1 MKTKEMRGITLI
13 SLVVMIIVLLILSGI
28 TITMLSSENGILK
41 SASKSKEENEYAGI
55 YEAISMELQ
64 NYKINKTLEDVETC
78 KDYFS
83 QALNLETTG
92 NNNDFYCIY
101 KNYLVRIDGEEQKIL
116 SIDKLDI
123 NTYATYSS
131 IYEMKKDV
139 SLKENLYVRTLGYY
153 SEDIGGSA
161 YYKIINNSGINLD
174 EKKYIALD
182 NGLCAMLYPINNKI
196 DLKQVGAYG
205 NGVNDETEILN
216 YAFSNFD
223 NIYIPKGKYIV
234 NNKVKVTKKI
244 YVTGSDN
251 TEFIADFDDSFIEF
265 EKNVKDISFESII
278 FDGINNRENREF
290 LKLYGNNINIKNC
303 TFNNSSMCIY
313 LNGVNNYNL
322 VDNKFYNSIFGIRSE
337 YNSENGKIT
346 SNEIY
351 NNVRTG
357 IDLISNVNNVEISK
371 NNIYDNGGTG
381 IECNGGVFTNFSVK
395 ENYIANNGYGENSND
410 LREGINFHGAKNT
423 IITKNKICG
432 NASNGIDID
441 GTNSNSSD
449 YRSENVTVSE
459 NYIEG
464 NSKKLGNGGII
475 IWSSKNINIEK
486 NTLLNNYNTNITIG
500 SEKNLNLISQDIS
513 IDSNQ
518 MKGILG
524 NNMCHF
530 IYLQNAAENI
540 KFNDNQ
546 LDAVNTG
553 VDRRIIMAN
562 GENNK
567 FKNLIIGKNSYSN
580 FFKDNVMYLQNCKN
594 EINPINITNYES
606 KEYKDYN
613 INDINAITLNSDR
626 NMACWLKS
634 AKIVCMEDCAF
645 DENSSVKIY
654 KNGQIYV
661 NENVIG
667 AMKKGEEKTLE
678 IQQNGSISVKI
689 NELDV
694 KSTGLAD
701 GKFKIVFEICYDI
714 PMYY

>member
-28 TITMLSSENGILK
+28 TITMLSGENGILK
-41 SASKSKEENEYAGI
+41 NASKSKEENEYAGI
-55 YEAISMELQ
+55 YEAISIELQ

-139 SLKENLYVRTLGYY
+139 SLKKNLYVRTLGYY

-161 YYKIINNSGINLD
+161 YYKIINNSSIDLD
-174 EKKYIALD
+174 EKRYIALD

-265 EKNVKDISFESII
+265 EKNVKDISLESII

-303 TFNNSSMCIY
+303 TFNNASMCIY

-322 VDNKFYNSIFGIRSE
+322 VDNKFYNSIFGICSE

-346 SNEIY
+346 GNEIY

-371 NNIYDNGGTG
+371 NSIYDNGGTG
-381 IECNGGVFTNFSVK
+381 IECNGGIFTNFSVK

-459 NYIEG
+459 NYIENNG
-464 NSKKLGNGGII
+464 KKSGQGLI
-475 IWSSKNINIEK
+475 IWSSKNVNIEK
-486 NTLLNNYNTNITIG
+486 NTFSNNYKNNITVG
-500 SEKNLNLISQDIS
+500 SQKDSELISQGIS
-513 IDSNQ
+513 INSNR
-518 MKGILG
+518 MNGVLG
-524 NNMCHF
+524 DGSCYF
-530 IYLQNAAENI
+530 IYLENAVENLI
-540 KFNDNQ
+540 LSENKM
-546 LDAVNTG
+546 DAISTD
-553 VDRRIIMAN
+553 VDRRIIETNVKN
-562 GENNK
+562 GN
-567 FKNLIIGKNSYSN
+567 FKNIIIGKNDYSN
-580 FFKDNVMYLQNCKN
+580 FFKDNVMYLHNYKS

-634 AKIVCMEDCAF
+634 AKIVCLEDCTF
-645 DENSSVKIY
+645 DENSSIKIY

-661 NENVIG
+661 NENVVG
-667 AMKKGEEKTLE
+667 DMKKGEERTLE

-694 KSTGLAD
+694 KLTGLAE
-701 GKFKIVFEICYDI
+701 GKFKIVLEICYDI

>member
-1 MKTKEMRGITLI
+1 
-13 SLVVMIIVLLILSGI
+13 
-28 TITMLSSENGILK
+28 
-41 SASKSKEENEYAGI
+41 
-55 YEAISMELQ
+55 
-64 NYKINKTLEDVETC
+64 
-78 KDYFS
+78 
-83 QALNLETTG
+83 
-92 NNNDFYCIY
+92 
-101 KNYLVRIDGEEQKIL
+101 
-116 SIDKLDI
+116 
-123 NTYATYSS
+123 
-131 IYEMKKDV
+131 
-139 SLKENLYVRTLGYY
+139 
-153 SEDIGGSA
+153 
-161 YYKIINNSGINLD
+161 
-174 EKKYIALD
+174 
-182 NGLCAMLYPINNKI
+182 MLYPINNKI

-303 TFNNSSMCIY
+303 TFNNASMCIY

-371 NNIYDNGGTG
+371 NSIYDNGGTG

-441 GTNSNSSD
+441 GTNSNSND
-449 YRSENVTVSE
+449 YRSENVIVSE

-486 NTLLNNYNTNITIG
+486 NTFLNNYNTNITIG

-530 IYLQNAAENI
+530 IYLQNAAESI
-540 KFNDNQ
+540 KFNENQ
-546 LDAVNTG
+546 LDAINTG
-553 VDRRIIMAN
+553 LDRRIIMAN
-562 GENNK
+562 GENDK
-567 FKNLIIGKNSYSN
+567 FKNIIIGKNSYSN
-580 FFKDNVMYLQNCKN
+580 FFKDNVMYLQGCKN
-594 EINPINITNYES
+594 EINPVNITNYES
-606 KEYKDYN
+606 KEYNDYN

-634 AKIVCMEDCAF
+634 AKIVCIEDCTF

-661 NENVIG
+661 NENVVG
-667 AMKKGEEKTLE
+667 AMKKEEEKTLE

-689 NELDV
+689 NGLDI

>member
-28 TITMLSSENGILK
+28 TITMLSGENGILK
-41 SASKSKEENEYAGI
+41 NASKSKEENEYAGI
-55 YEAISMELQ
+55 YEAISIELQ

-161 YYKIINNSGINLD
+161 YYKIINNSSIDLD
-174 EKKYIALD
+174 EKRYIALD

-265 EKNVKDISFESII
+265 EKNVKDISLESII

-303 TFNNSSMCIY
+303 TFNNASMCIY

-322 VDNKFYNSIFGIRSE
+322 VDNKFYNSIFGICSE

-346 SNEIY
+346 GNEIY

-371 NNIYDNGGTG
+371 NSIYDNGGTG
-381 IECNGGVFTNFSVK
+381 IECNGGIFTNFSVK

-459 NYIEG
+459 NYIENNG
-464 NSKKLGNGGII
+464 KKSGQGLI
-475 IWSSKNINIEK
+475 IWSSKNVNIEK
-486 NTLLNNYNTNITIG
+486 NTFSNNYKNNITVG
-500 SEKNLNLISQDIS
+500 SQKDSELISQGIS
-513 IDSNQ
+513 INSNR
-518 MKGILG
+518 MNGVLG
-524 NNMCHF
+524 DGSCYF
-530 IYLQNAAENI
+530 IYLENAVENLI
-540 KFNDNQ
+540 LSENKM
-546 LDAVNTG
+546 DAISTD
-553 VDRRIIMAN
+553 VDRRIIETNVKN
-562 GENNK
+562 GN
-567 FKNLIIGKNSYSN
+567 FKNIIIGKNDYSN
-580 FFKDNVMYLQNCKN
+580 FFKDNVMYLHNYKS

-634 AKIVCMEDCAF
+634 AKIVCLEDCTF
-645 DENSSVKIY
+645 DENSSIKIY

-661 NENVIG
+661 NENVVG
-667 AMKKGEEKTLE
+667 DMKKGEERTLE

-694 KSTGLAD
+694 KLTGLAE
-701 GKFKIVFEICYDI
+701 GKFKIVLEICYDI

>member
-28 TITMLSSENGILK
+28 TITMLSGENGILK
-41 SASKSKEENEYAGI
+41 NASKSKEENEYAGI
-55 YEAISMELQ
+55 YEAISIELQ

-161 YYKIINNSGINLD
+161 YYKIINNSSIDLD
-174 EKKYIALD
+174 EKRYIALD

-265 EKNVKDISFESII
+265 EKNVKDISLESII

-303 TFNNSSMCIY
+303 TFNNASMCIY

-322 VDNKFYNSIFGIRSE
+322 VDNKFYNSIFGICSE

-346 SNEIY
+346 GNEIY

-371 NNIYDNGGTG
+371 NSIYDNGGTG
-381 IECNGGVFTNFSVK
+381 IECNGGIFTNFSVK
-395 ENYIANNGYGENSND
+395 ENYIANNGYGENLND

-423 IITKNKICG
+423 SITKNKICG

-459 NYIEG
+459 NYIENNG
-464 NSKKLGNGGII
+464 KKSGQGLI
-475 IWSSKNINIEK
+475 IWSSKNVNIEK
-486 NTLLNNYNTNITIG
+486 NTFSNNYKNNITVG
-500 SEKNLNLISQDIS
+500 SQKDSELISQGIS
-513 IDSNQ
+513 INSNR
-518 MKGILG
+518 MNGVLG
-524 NNMCHF
+524 DGSCYF
-530 IYLQNAAENI
+530 IYLENAVENLI
-540 KFNDNQ
+540 LSENKMYAISTD
-546 LDAVNTG
+546 
-553 VDRRIIMAN
+553 VDRRIIETNVKN
-562 GENNK
+562 GN
-567 FKNLIIGKNSYSN
+567 FKNIIIGKNDYSN
-580 FFKDNVMYLQNCKN
+580 FFKDNVMYLHNYKS

-606 KEYKDYN
+606 NEYKDYN

-634 AKIVCMEDCAF
+634 AKIVCLEDCTF
-645 DENSSVKIY
+645 DEKSSIKIY

-661 NENVIG
+661 NENVVG
-667 AMKKGEEKTLE
+667 DMKKGEERTLE

-694 KSTGLAD
+694 KSTGLAE
-701 GKFKIVFEICYDI
+701 GKFKIVLEICYDI

>member
-1 MKTKEMRGITLI
+1 MKTREIRGITLI
-13 SLVVMIIVLLILSGI
+13 SLVVMIIVLLMVSGI
-28 TITMLSSENGILK
+28 TITMLSGENGILRN
-41 SASKSKEENEYAGI
+41 ASKSKEENEYAGI
-55 YEAISMELQ
+55 YEAISIELQ

-83 QALNLETTG
+83 QVLNLETTG

-116 SIDKLDI
+116 SIDKLNI
-123 NTYATYSS
+123 NTYATYPSVS
-131 IYEMKKDV
+131 DMKKDV
-139 SLKENLYVRTLGYY
+139 NLKENLYVKTLGYY

-161 YYKIINNSGINLD
+161 YYKIIKNNSIDLD
-174 EKKYIALD
+174 EKRYIALD

-196 DLKQVGAYG
+196 DLKQIGAYG
-205 NGVNDETEILN
+205 NGINDETEILN

-234 NNKVKVTKKI
+234 NNKVKVIKKI
-244 YVTGSDN
+244 NVTGSDN

-303 TFNNSSMCIY
+303 TFNNASMCIY

-322 VDNKFYNSIFGIRSE
+322 VDNKFYNSIFGICSE

-346 SNEIY
+346 GNEIY

-371 NNIYDNGGTG
+371 NSIYDNGGTG

-441 GTNSNSSD
+441 GTNSNSND

-459 NYIEG
+459 NYIEE

-486 NTLLNNYNTNITIG
+486 NTFSNNYKNNITVG
-500 SEKNLNLISQDIS
+500 SQKDSELISQGIS
-513 IDSNQ
+513 INSNR
-518 MKGILG
+518 MNGVLG
-524 NNMCHF
+524 DGSCYF
-530 IYLQNAAENI
+530 IYLENAVENLI
-540 KFNDNQ
+540 LSENKM
-546 LDAVNTG
+546 DAISTN
-553 VDRRIIMAN
+553 VDRRIIETNVKN
-562 GENNK
+562 GN
-567 FKNLIIGKNSYSN
+567 FKNIIIGKNDYSN
-580 FFKDNVMYLQNCKN
+580 FFKDNVMYLHNYKS

-634 AKIVCMEDCAF
+634 AKIVCLEDCTF

-661 NENVIG
+661 NENVVG
-667 AMKKGEEKTLE
+667 DMKKGEERMLE

-689 NELDV
+689 NGLDM

-701 GKFKIVFEICYDI
+701 GKFKIVLEICYDI

>member
-13 SLVVMIIVLLILSGI
+13 SLVTTIIILLILAGI
-28 TITMLSSENGILK
+28 TITMLSGENGILK
-41 SASKSKEENEYAGI
+41 NAGKSKEETEYAGI
-55 YEAISMELQ
+55 YEAISIELQ
-64 NYKINKTLEDVETC
+64 NYKINKTLEDIETC

-83 QALNLETTG
+83 QTLKLETIG
-92 NNNDFYCIY
+92 SNNDFYCIY
-101 KNYLVRIDGEEQKIL
+101 KNYLVRIDGEETKIL

-123 NTYATYSS
+123 NTYATYPSVS
-131 IYEMKKDV
+131 DMKKDV
-139 SLKENLYVRTLGYY
+139 NLKENLYVKTLGYY

-161 YYKIINNSGINLD
+161 YYKIIKNNSIDLD
-174 EKKYIALD
+174 EKRYIALD

-234 NNKVKVTKKI
+234 NNKVKVIKKVN
-244 YVTGSDN
+244 VTGSGN
-251 TEFIADFDDSFIEF
+251 TEIIADFDDSFIEF
-265 EKNVKDISFESII
+265 EKNIKDISFESII

-303 TFNNSSMCIY
+303 TFNNASMCIY

-346 SNEIY
+346 GNEIY

-357 IDLISNVNNVEISK
+357 IDLISNINNVEISK

-441 GTNSNSSD
+441 GTNSNSND

-459 NYIEG
+459 NYIEE

-486 NTLLNNYNTNITIG
+486 NTFSNNYKNNITVG
-500 SEKNLNLISQDIS
+500 SQKDSELISQGIS
-513 IDSNQ
+513 INSNR
-518 MKGILG
+518 MNGVLG
-524 NNMCHF
+524 DGSCYF
-530 IYLQNAAENI
+530 IYLENAVENLI
-540 KFNDNQ
+540 LSENKM
-546 LDAVNTG
+546 DAISTN
-553 VDRRIIMAN
+553 VDRRIIETNVKN
-562 GENNK
+562 GN
-567 FKNLIIGKNSYSN
+567 FKNIIIGKNDYSN
-580 FFKDNVMYLQNCKN
+580 FFKDNVMYLHNYKS
-594 EINPINITNYES
+594 EINPVNITNYES

-634 AKIVCMEDCAF
+634 AKIVCLEDCTF

-661 NENVIG
+661 NENVVG
-667 AMKKGEEKTLE
+667 DMKKGEERMLE

-689 NELDV
+689 NGLDM

-701 GKFKIVFEICYDI
+701 GKFKIVLEICYDI

>member
-28 TITMLSSENGILK
+28 TITMLSGENGILK
-41 SASKSKEENEYAGI
+41 NASKSKEENEYAGI
-55 YEAISMELQ
+55 YEAISIELQ

-161 YYKIINNSGINLD
+161 YYKIINNSSIDLD
-174 EKKYIALD
+174 EKRYIALD

-265 EKNVKDISFESII
+265 EKNVKDISLESII

-303 TFNNSSMCIY
+303 TFNNASMCIY

-322 VDNKFYNSIFGIRSE
+322 VDNKFYNSIFGICSE

-346 SNEIY
+346 GNEIY

-371 NNIYDNGGTG
+371 NSIYDNGGTG
-381 IECNGGVFTNFSVK
+381 IECNGGIFTNFSVK

-441 GTNSNSSD
+441 GTNSKSSD

-459 NYIEG
+459 NYIENNG
-464 NSKKLGNGGII
+464 KKLGQGLI
-475 IWSSKNINIEK
+475 IWSSKNVNIEK
-486 NTLLNNYNTNITIG
+486 NTFSNNYKNNITVG
-500 SEKNLNLISQDIS
+500 SQKDSELISQGIS
-513 IDSNQ
+513 INSNR
-518 MKGILG
+518 MNGVLG
-524 NNMCHF
+524 DGSCYF
-530 IYLQNAAENI
+530 IYLENAVENLI
-540 KFNDNQ
+540 LSENKM
-546 LDAVNTG
+546 DAISTD
-553 VDRRIIMAN
+553 VDRRIIETNVKN
-562 GENNK
+562 GN
-567 FKNLIIGKNSYSN
+567 FKNIIIGKNDYSN
-580 FFKDNVMYLQNCKN
+580 FFKDNVMYLHNYKS

-634 AKIVCMEDCAF
+634 AKIVCLEDCTF
-645 DENSSVKIY
+645 DENSSIKIY

-661 NENVIG
+661 NENVVG
-667 AMKKGEEKTLE
+667 DMKKGEERTLE

-694 KSTGLAD
+694 KSTGLAE
-701 GKFKIVFEICYDI
+701 GKFKIVLEICYDI

>member
-174 EKKYIALD
+174 KKKYIALD

-290 LKLYGNNINIKNC
+290 
-303 TFNNSSMCIY
+303 F
-313 LNGVNNYNL
+313 
-322 VDNKFYNSIFGIRSE
+322 
-337 YNSENGKIT
+337 
-346 SNEIY
+346 
-351 NNVRTG
+351 
-357 IDLISNVNNVEISK
+357 
-371 NNIYDNGGTG
+371 
-381 IECNGGVFTNFSVK
+381 
-395 ENYIANNGYGENSND
+395 
-410 LREGINFHGAKNT
+410 
-423 IITKNKICG
+423 
-432 NASNGIDID
+432 
-441 GTNSNSSD
+441 
-449 YRSENVTVSE
+449 
-459 NYIEG
+459 
-464 NSKKLGNGGII
+464 
-475 IWSSKNINIEK
+475 
-486 NTLLNNYNTNITIG
+486 
-500 SEKNLNLISQDIS
+500 
-513 IDSNQ
+513 
-518 MKGILG
+518 
-524 NNMCHF
+524 
-530 IYLQNAAENI
+530 
-540 KFNDNQ
+540 
-546 LDAVNTG
+546 
-553 VDRRIIMAN
+553 
-562 GENNK
+562 
-567 FKNLIIGKNSYSN
+567 
-580 FFKDNVMYLQNCKN
+580 
-594 EINPINITNYES
+594 
-606 KEYKDYN
+606 
-613 INDINAITLNSDR
+613 
-626 NMACWLKS
+626 
-634 AKIVCMEDCAF
+634 
-645 DENSSVKIY
+645 
-654 KNGQIYV
+654 
-661 NENVIG
+661 
-667 AMKKGEEKTLE
+667 
-678 IQQNGSISVKI
+678 
-689 NELDV
+689 
-694 KSTGLAD
+694 
-701 GKFKIVFEICYDI
+701 
-714 PMYY
+714 

>member
-28 TITMLSSENGILK
+28 TITMLSGENGILK
-41 SASKSKEENEYAGI
+41 NASKSKEENEYAGI
-55 YEAISMELQ
+55 YEAISIELQ

-161 YYKIINNSGINLD
+161 YYKIINNSSIDLD
-174 EKKYIALD
+174 EKRYIALD

-265 EKNVKDISFESII
+265 EKNVKDISLESII

-303 TFNNSSMCIY
+303 TFNNASMCIY

-322 VDNKFYNSIFGIRSE
+322 VDNKFYNSIFGICSE

-346 SNEIY
+346 GNEIY

-371 NNIYDNGGTG
+371 NSIYDNGGTG
-381 IECNGGVFTNFSVK
+381 LECNGGIFTNFSVK
-395 ENYIANNGYGENSND
+395 ENYIANNGYGENLND

-423 IITKNKICG
+423 SITKNKICG

-459 NYIEG
+459 NYIENNG
-464 NSKKLGNGGII
+464 KKSGQGLI
-475 IWSSKNINIEK
+475 IWSSKNVNIEK
-486 NTLLNNYNTNITIG
+486 NTFSNNYKNNITVG
-500 SEKNLNLISQDIS
+500 SQKDSELISQGIS
-513 IDSNQ
+513 INSNR
-518 MKGILG
+518 MNGVLG
-524 NNMCHF
+524 DGSCYF
-530 IYLQNAAENI
+530 IYLENAVENLI
-540 KFNDNQ
+540 LSENKMYAISTD
-546 LDAVNTG
+546 
-553 VDRRIIMAN
+553 VDRRIIETNVKN
-562 GENNK
+562 GN
-567 FKNLIIGKNSYSN
+567 FKNIIIGKNDYSN
-580 FFKDNVMYLQNCKN
+580 FFKDNVMYLHNYKS

-606 KEYKDYN
+606 NEYKDYN

-634 AKIVCMEDCAF
+634 AKIVCLEDCTF
-645 DENSSVKIY
+645 DEKSSIKIY

-661 NENVIG
+661 NENVVG
-667 AMKKGEEKTLE
+667 DMKKGEERTLE

-694 KSTGLAD
+694 KSTGLAE
-701 GKFKIVFEICYDI
+701 GKFKIVLEICYDI

>member
-1 MKTKEMRGITLI
+1 MKTREIRGITLI
-13 SLVVMIIVLLILSGI
+13 SLVVMIIVLLMVSGI
-28 TITMLSSENGILK
+28 TITMLSGENGILRN
-41 SASKSKEENEYAGI
+41 ASKSKEENEYAGI
-55 YEAISMELQ
+55 YEAISIELQ

-161 YYKIINNSGINLD
+161 YYKIIKNNSIDLD
-174 EKKYIALD
+174 EKRYIALD

-303 TFNNSSMCIY
+303 TFNNASMCIY

-322 VDNKFYNSIFGIRSE
+322 VDNKFYNSIFGICSE

-346 SNEIY
+346 GNEIY

-371 NNIYDNGGTG
+371 NSIYDNGGTG

-441 GTNSNSSD
+441 GTNSNSND
-449 YRSENVTVSE
+449 YRSENVIVSE

-486 NTLLNNYNTNITIG
+486 NTFSNNYKNNITVG
-500 SEKNLNLISQDIS
+500 SQKDSELISQGIS
-513 IDSNQ
+513 INSNR
-518 MKGILG
+518 MNGVLG
-524 NNMCHF
+524 DGSCYF
-530 IYLQNAAENI
+530 IYLENAVENLI
-540 KFNDNQ
+540 LSENKM
-546 LDAVNTG
+546 DAISTN
-553 VDRRIIMAN
+553 VDRRIIETNVKN
-562 GENNK
+562 GN
-567 FKNLIIGKNSYSN
+567 FKNIIIGKNDYSN
-580 FFKDNVMYLQNCKN
+580 FFKDNVMYLHNYKS

-634 AKIVCMEDCAF
+634 AKIVCIEDCTF

-661 NENVIG
+661 NENVVG
-667 AMKKGEEKTLE
+667 DMKKGEERMLE

-689 NELDV
+689 NGLDI

>member
-1 MKTKEMRGITLI
+1 MKTREIRGITLI
-13 SLVVMIIVLLILSGI
+13 SLVVMIIVLLMVSGI
-28 TITMLSSENGILK
+28 TITMLSGENGILRN
-41 SASKSKEENEYAGI
+41 ASKSKEENEYAGI
-55 YEAISMELQ
+55 YEAISIELQ

-83 QALNLETTG
+83 QVLNLETTG

-303 TFNNSSMCIY
+303 TFNNASMCIY

-322 VDNKFYNSIFGIRSE
+322 VDNKFYNSIFGICSE

-346 SNEIY
+346 GNEIY

-371 NNIYDNGGTG
+371 NSIYDNGGTG

-441 GTNSNSSD
+441 GTNSNSND

-459 NYIEG
+459 NYIEE

-486 NTLLNNYNTNITIG
+486 NTFSNNYKNNITVG
-500 SEKNLNLISQDIS
+500 SQKDSELISQGIS
-513 IDSNQ
+513 INSNR
-518 MKGILG
+518 MNGVLG
-524 NNMCHF
+524 DGSCYF
-530 IYLQNAAENI
+530 IYLENAVENLI
-540 KFNDNQ
+540 LSENKM
-546 LDAVNTG
+546 DAISTN
-553 VDRRIIMAN
+553 VDRRIIETNVKN
-562 GENNK
+562 GN
-567 FKNLIIGKNSYSN
+567 FKNIIIGKNDYSN
-580 FFKDNVMYLQNCKN
+580 FFKDNVMYLHNYKS
-594 EINPINITNYES
+594 EINPVNITNYES
-606 KEYKDYN
+606 KEYNDYN

-634 AKIVCMEDCAF
+634 AKIVCIEDCTF

-661 NENVIG
+661 NENVVG
-667 AMKKGEEKTLE
+667 AMKKEEEKTLE

-689 NELDV
+689 NGLDI

>member
-1 MKTKEMRGITLI
+1 MKTKEIRGITLI

-28 TITMLSSENGILK
+28 TITMLSGENGILK
-41 SASKSKEENEYAGI
+41 NASKSKEENEYAGI

-182 NGLCAMLYPINNKI
+182 NGLCAMLYSINNKI

-251 TEFIADFDDSFIEF
+251 TEFIADFGDSFIEF
-265 EKNVKDISFESII
+265 EKNVKDIIFESII

-303 TFNNSSMCIY
+303 TFNNASMCIY

-346 SNEIY
+346 GNEIY

-371 NNIYDNGGTG
+371 NSIYDNGGTG

-524 NNMCHF
+524 NSTCYF
-530 IYLQNAAENI
+530 IYLENAVENL
-540 KFNDNQ
+540 KFSGNQ
-546 LDAVNTG
+546 LNAISTDL
-553 VDRRIIMAN
+553 DRRIFATNVKN
-562 GENNK
+562 GN
-567 FKNLIIGKNSYSN
+567 FKNIIIGKNGYSN
-580 FFKDNVMYLQNCKN
+580 FFKDNVMYLHNYKN

-606 KEYKDYN
+606 KEYNDYN

>member
-13 SLVVMIIVLLILSGI
+13 SLVTTIIILLILAGI
-28 TITMLSSENGILK
+28 TITMLSGENGILK
-41 SASKSKEENEYAGI
+41 NAGKSKEETEYAGI
-55 YEAISMELQ
+55 YEAISIELQ
-64 NYKINKTLEDVETC
+64 NYKINKTLEDIETC

-83 QALNLETTG
+83 QTLKLETIG
-92 NNNDFYCIY
+92 SNNDFYCIY
-101 KNYLVRIDGEEQKIL
+101 KNYLVRIDGEETKIL

-123 NTYATYSS
+123 NTYATYPSVS
-131 IYEMKKDV
+131 DMKKDV
-139 SLKENLYVRTLGYY
+139 NLKENLYVKTLGYY

-161 YYKIINNSGINLD
+161 YYKIIKNNSIDLD
-174 EKKYIALD
+174 EKRYIALD

-196 DLKQVGAYG
+196 DLKQIGAYG
-205 NGVNDETEILN
+205 NGINDETEILN

-234 NNKVKVTKKI
+234 NNKVKVIKKI
-244 YVTGSDN
+244 NVTGSDN

-303 TFNNSSMCIY
+303 TFNNASMCIY

-322 VDNKFYNSIFGIRSE
+322 VDNKFYNSIFGICSE

-346 SNEIY
+346 GNEIY

-357 IDLISNVNNVEISK
+357 IDLISNANNVEISK
-371 NNIYDNGGTG
+371 NSIYDNGGTG

-441 GTNSNSSD
+441 GTNSNSND

-459 NYIEG
+459 NYIEE

-486 NTLLNNYNTNITIG
+486 NTFSNNYKNNITVG
-500 SEKNLNLISQDIS
+500 SQKDSELISQGIS
-513 IDSNQ
+513 INSNR
-518 MKGILG
+518 MNGVLG
-524 NNMCHF
+524 DGSCYF
-530 IYLQNAAENI
+530 IYLENAVENLI
-540 KFNDNQ
+540 LSENKM
-546 LDAVNTG
+546 DAISTN
-553 VDRRIIMAN
+553 VDRRIIETNVKN
-562 GENNK
+562 GN
-567 FKNLIIGKNSYSN
+567 FKNIIIGKNDYSN
-580 FFKDNVMYLQNCKN
+580 FFKDNVMYLHNYKS

-634 AKIVCMEDCAF
+634 AKIVCLEDCTF

-661 NENVIG
+661 NENVVG
-667 AMKKGEEKTLE
+667 DMKKGEERMLE

-689 NELDV
+689 NGLDM

-701 GKFKIVFEICYDI
+701 GKFKIVLEICYDI

>member
-28 TITMLSSENGILK
+28 TITMLSGENGILK
-41 SASKSKEENEYAGI
+41 NASKSKEENEYAGI
-55 YEAISMELQ
+55 YEAISIELQ

-161 YYKIINNSGINLD
+161 YYKIINNSSIDLD
-174 EKKYIALD
+174 EKRYIALD

-265 EKNVKDISFESII
+265 EKNVKDISLESII

-303 TFNNSSMCIY
+303 TFNNASMCIY

-322 VDNKFYNSIFGIRSE
+322 VDNKFYNSIFGICSE

-346 SNEIY
+346 GNEIY

-371 NNIYDNGGTG
+371 NSIYDNGGTG
-381 IECNGGVFTNFSVK
+381 IECNGGIFTNFSVK
-395 ENYIANNGYGENSND
+395 ENYIANNGYGENLND

-423 IITKNKICG
+423 SITKNKICG

-449 YRSENVTVSE
+449 YSSENVTVAE
-459 NYIEG
+459 NYIENNG
-464 NSKKLGNGGII
+464 KKSGQGLI
-475 IWSSKNINIEK
+475 IWSSKNVNIEK
-486 NTLLNNYNTNITIG
+486 NTFSNNYKNNITVG
-500 SEKNLNLISQDIS
+500 SQKDSELISQGIS
-513 IDSNQ
+513 INSNR
-518 MKGILG
+518 MNGVLG
-524 NNMCHF
+524 DGSCYF
-530 IYLQNAAENI
+530 IYLENAVENLI
-540 KFNDNQ
+540 LSENKMYAISTD
-546 LDAVNTG
+546 
-553 VDRRIIMAN
+553 VDRRIIETNVKN
-562 GENNK
+562 GN
-567 FKNLIIGKNSYSN
+567 FKNIIIGKNDYSN
-580 FFKDNVMYLQNCKN
+580 FFKDNVMYLHNYKS

-606 KEYKDYN
+606 NEYKDYN

-634 AKIVCMEDCAF
+634 AKIVCLEDCTF
-645 DENSSVKIY
+645 DEKSSIKIY

-661 NENVIG
+661 NENVVG
-667 AMKKGEEKTLE
+667 DMKKGEERTLE

-694 KSTGLAD
+694 KSTGLAE
-701 GKFKIVFEICYDI
+701 GKFKIVLEICYDI

>member
-28 TITMLSSENGILK
+28 TITMLSGENGILK
-41 SASKSKEENEYAGI
+41 NASKSKEENEYAGI
-55 YEAISMELQ
+55 YEAISIELQ

-265 EKNVKDISFESII
+265 EKNVKDISLESII

-303 TFNNSSMCIY
+303 TFNNASMCIY

-322 VDNKFYNSIFGIRSE
+322 VDNKFYNSIFGICSE

-346 SNEIY
+346 GNEIY

-357 IDLISNVNNVEISK
+357 IDLISNVNNVEIGK
-371 NNIYDNGGTG
+371 NCIYDNGGTG
-381 IECNGGVFTNFSVK
+381 IECNGGIFTNFSVK

-459 NYIEG
+459 NYIENNG
-464 NSKKLGNGGII
+464 KKSGQGLI
-475 IWSSKNINIEK
+475 IWSSKNVNIEK
-486 NTLLNNYNTNITIG
+486 NTFSNNYKNNITVG
-500 SEKNLNLISQDIS
+500 SQKDSELISQGIS
-513 IDSNQ
+513 INSNR
-518 MKGILG
+518 MNGVLG
-524 NNMCHF
+524 DGSCYF
-530 IYLQNAAENI
+530 IYLENAVENLI
-540 KFNDNQ
+540 LSENKM
-546 LDAVNTG
+546 DAISAD
-553 VDRRIIMAN
+553 VDRRIIETNVKN
-562 GENNK
+562 GN
-567 FKNLIIGKNSYSN
+567 FKNIIIGKNDYSN
-580 FFKDNVMYLQNCKN
+580 FFKDNVMYLHNYKS

-634 AKIVCMEDCAF
+634 AKIVCLEDCTF
-645 DENSSVKIY
+645 DENSSIKIY

-661 NENVIG
+661 NENVVG
-667 AMKKGEEKTLE
+667 DMKKGEERTLE

-694 KSTGLAD
+694 KSTGLAE
-701 GKFKIVFEICYDI
+701 GKFKIVLEICYDI

>member
-28 TITMLSSENGILK
+28 TITMLSGENGILK
-41 SASKSKEENEYAGI
+41 NASKSKEENEYAGI
-55 YEAISMELQ
+55 YEAISIELQ

-161 YYKIINNSGINLD
+161 YYKIINNSSIDLD
-174 EKKYIALD
+174 EKRYIALD

-265 EKNVKDISFESII
+265 EKNVKDISLESII

-303 TFNNSSMCIY
+303 TFNNASMCIY

-322 VDNKFYNSIFGIRSE
+322 VDNKFYNSIFGICSE

-346 SNEIY
+346 GNEIY

-357 IDLISNVNNVEISK
+357 IDLISNVNNVEIGK
-371 NNIYDNGGTG
+371 NCIYDNGGTG
-381 IECNGGVFTNFSVK
+381 IECNGGIFTNFSVK

-459 NYIEG
+459 NYIENNG
-464 NSKKLGNGGII
+464 KKSGQGLI
-475 IWSSKNINIEK
+475 IWSSKNVNIEK
-486 NTLLNNYNTNITIG
+486 NTFSNNYKNNITVG
-500 SEKNLNLISQDIS
+500 SQKDSELISQGIS
-513 IDSNQ
+513 INSNR
-518 MKGILG
+518 MNGVLG
-524 NNMCHF
+524 DGSCYF
-530 IYLQNAAENI
+530 IYLENAVENLI
-540 KFNDNQ
+540 LSENKM
-546 LDAVNTG
+546 DAISAD
-553 VDRRIIMAN
+553 VDRRIIETNVKN
-562 GENNK
+562 GN
-567 FKNLIIGKNSYSN
+567 FKNIIIGKNDYSN
-580 FFKDNVMYLQNCKN
+580 FFKDNVMYLHNYKS

-634 AKIVCMEDCAF
+634 AKIVCLEDCTF
-645 DENSSVKIY
+645 DENSSIKIY

-661 NENVIG
+661 NENVVG
-667 AMKKGEEKTLE
+667 DMKKGEERTLE

-694 KSTGLAD
+694 KSTGLAE
-701 GKFKIVFEICYDI
+701 GKFKIVLEICYDI

>member
-1 MKTKEMRGITLI
+1 MKTKEIRGITLI
-13 SLVVMIIVLLILSGI
+13 SLVVMIIVLLMVSGI
-28 TITMLSSENGILK
+28 TITMLIGENGILRN
-41 SASKSKEENEYAGI
+41 ASKSKEENEYAGI
-55 YEAISMELQ
+55 YEAISIELQ

-83 QALNLETTG
+83 QVLNLETTG

-123 NTYATYSS
+123 NTYATYPSVS
-131 IYEMKKDV
+131 DMKKDV
-139 SLKENLYVRTLGYY
+139 NLKENLYVKTLGYY

-161 YYKIINNSGINLD
+161 YYKIIKNNSIDLE
-174 EKKYIALD
+174 EKRYIALD

-196 DLKQVGAYG
+196 DLKQIGAYG
-205 NGVNDETEILN
+205 NGINDETEILN

-234 NNKVKVTKKI
+234 NNKVKVIKKI
-244 YVTGSDN
+244 NVTGSDN

-303 TFNNSSMCIY
+303 TFNNASMCIY

-322 VDNKFYNSIFGIRSE
+322 VDNKFYNSIFGICSE

-346 SNEIY
+346 GNEIY

-371 NNIYDNGGTG
+371 NSIYDNGGTG

-441 GTNSNSSD
+441 GTNSNSND

-459 NYIEG
+459 NYIEE

-486 NTLLNNYNTNITIG
+486 NTFSNNYKNNITVG
-500 SEKNLNLISQDIS
+500 SQKDSELISQGIS
-513 IDSNQ
+513 INSNR
-518 MKGILG
+518 MNGVLG
-524 NNMCHF
+524 DGSCYF
-530 IYLQNAAENI
+530 IYLENAVENLI
-540 KFNDNQ
+540 LSENKM
-546 LDAVNTG
+546 DAISTN
-553 VDRRIIMAN
+553 VDRRIIETNVKN
-562 GENNK
+562 GN
-567 FKNLIIGKNSYSN
+567 FKNIIIGKNDYSN
-580 FFKDNVMYLQNCKN
+580 FFKDNVMYLHNYKS

-634 AKIVCMEDCAF
+634 AKIVCLEDCTF

-661 NENVIG
+661 NENVVG
-667 AMKKGEEKTLE
+667 DMKKGEERMLE

-689 NELDV
+689 NGLDM

-701 GKFKIVFEICYDI
+701 GKFKIVLEICYDI

>member
-28 TITMLSSENGILK
+28 TITMLSGENGILK
-41 SASKSKEENEYAGI
+41 NASKSKEENEYAGI
-55 YEAISMELQ
+55 YEAISIELQ

-161 YYKIINNSGINLD
+161 YYKIINNSSIDLD
-174 EKKYIALD
+174 EKRYIALD

-265 EKNVKDISFESII
+265 EKNVKDISLESII
-278 FDGINNRENREF
+278 FDGINNRENRKF

-303 TFNNSSMCIY
+303 TFNNASMCIY

-322 VDNKFYNSIFGIRSE
+322 VDNKFYNSIFGICSE

-346 SNEIY
+346 GNEIY

-357 IDLISNVNNVEISK
+357 IDLISNVNNVEIGK
-371 NNIYDNGGTG
+371 NSIYDNGGTG
-381 IECNGGVFTNFSVK
+381 IECNGGIFTNFSVK

-459 NYIEG
+459 NYIENNG
-464 NSKKLGNGGII
+464 KKSGQGLI
-475 IWSSKNINIEK
+475 IWSSKNVNIEK
-486 NTLLNNYNTNITIG
+486 NTFSNNYKNNITVG
-500 SEKNLNLISQDIS
+500 SQKDSELISQGIS
-513 IDSNQ
+513 INSNR
-518 MKGILG
+518 MNGVLG
-524 NNMCHF
+524 DGSCYF
-530 IYLQNAAENI
+530 IYLENAVENLI
-540 KFNDNQ
+540 LSENKM
-546 LDAVNTG
+546 DAISTD
-553 VDRRIIMAN
+553 VDRRIIETNVKN
-562 GENNK
+562 GN
-567 FKNLIIGKNSYSN
+567 FKNIIIGKNDYSN
-580 FFKDNVMYLQNCKN
+580 FFKDNVMYLHNYKS

-634 AKIVCMEDCAF
+634 AKIVCLEDCTF
-645 DENSSVKIY
+645 DENSSIKIY

-661 NENVIG
+661 NENVVG
-667 AMKKGEEKTLE
+667 DMKKGEERTLE

-694 KSTGLAD
+694 KSTGLAE
-701 GKFKIVFEICYDI
+701 GKFKIVLEICYDI

>member
-28 TITMLSSENGILK
+28 TITMLSGENGILK
-41 SASKSKEENEYAGI
+41 NASKSKEENEYAGI
-55 YEAISMELQ
+55 YEAISIELQ

-251 TEFIADFDDSFIEF
+251 TEFIADFGDSFIEF
-265 EKNVKDISFESII
+265 EKNVKDISLESII

-303 TFNNSSMCIY
+303 TFNNASMCIY

-322 VDNKFYNSIFGIRSE
+322 VDNKFYNSIFGICSE

-346 SNEIY
+346 GNEIY

-357 IDLISNVNNVEISK
+357 IDLISNVNNVEIGK
-371 NNIYDNGGTG
+371 NCIYDNGGTG
-381 IECNGGVFTNFSVK
+381 IECNGGIFTNFSVK

-459 NYIEG
+459 NYIENNG
-464 NSKKLGNGGII
+464 KKSGQGLI
-475 IWSSKNINIEK
+475 IWSSKNVNIEK
-486 NTLLNNYNTNITIG
+486 NTFSNNYKNNITVG
-500 SEKNLNLISQDIS
+500 SQKDSELISQGIS
-513 IDSNQ
+513 INSNR
-518 MKGILG
+518 MNGVLG
-524 NNMCHF
+524 DGSCYF
-530 IYLQNAAENI
+530 IYLENAVENLI
-540 KFNDNQ
+540 LSENKM
-546 LDAVNTG
+546 DAISAD
-553 VDRRIIMAN
+553 VDRRIIETNVKN
-562 GENNK
+562 GN
-567 FKNLIIGKNSYSN
+567 FKNIIIGKNDYSN
-580 FFKDNVMYLQNCKN
+580 FFKDNVMYLHNYKS

-634 AKIVCMEDCAF
+634 AKIVCLEDCTF
-645 DENSSVKIY
+645 DENSSIKIY

-661 NENVIG
+661 NENVVG
-667 AMKKGEEKTLE
+667 DMKKGEERTLE

-694 KSTGLAD
+694 KSTGLAE
-701 GKFKIVFEICYDI
+701 GKFKIVLEICYDI

>member
-28 TITMLSSENGILK
+28 TITMLSGENGILK
-41 SASKSKEENEYAGI
+41 NASKSKEENEYAGI
-55 YEAISMELQ
+55 YEAISIELQ

-161 YYKIINNSGINLD
+161 YYKIINNSSIDLD
-174 EKKYIALD
+174 EKRYIALD

-265 EKNVKDISFESII
+265 EKNVKDISLESII

-303 TFNNSSMCIY
+303 TFNNASMCIY

-322 VDNKFYNSIFGIRSE
+322 VDNKFYNSIFGICSE

-346 SNEIY
+346 GNEIY

-371 NNIYDNGGTG
+371 NSIYDNGGTG
-381 IECNGGVFTNFSVK
+381 IECNGGIFTNFSVK

-441 GTNSNSSD
+441 GINSKSSD

-459 NYIEG
+459 NYIENNG
-464 NSKKLGNGGII
+464 KKLGQGLI
-475 IWSSKNINIEK
+475 IWSSKNVNIEK
-486 NTLLNNYNTNITIG
+486 NTFSNNYKNNITVG
-500 SEKNLNLISQDIS
+500 SQKDSELISQGIS
-513 IDSNQ
+513 INSNR
-518 MKGILG
+518 MNGVLG
-524 NNMCHF
+524 DGSCYF
-530 IYLQNAAENI
+530 IYLENAVENLI
-540 KFNDNQ
+540 LSENKM
-546 LDAVNTG
+546 DAISTD
-553 VDRRIIMAN
+553 VDRRIIETNVKN
-562 GENNK
+562 GN
-567 FKNLIIGKNSYSN
+567 FKNIIIGKNDYSN
-580 FFKDNVMYLQNCKN
+580 FFKDNVMCLHNYKS

-634 AKIVCMEDCAF
+634 AKIVCLEDCTF
-645 DENSSVKIY
+645 DENSSIKIY

-661 NENVIG
+661 NENVVG
-667 AMKKGEEKTLE
+667 DMKKGEERTLE

-694 KSTGLAD
+694 KSTELAE
-701 GKFKIVFEICYDI
+701 GKFKIVLEICYDI